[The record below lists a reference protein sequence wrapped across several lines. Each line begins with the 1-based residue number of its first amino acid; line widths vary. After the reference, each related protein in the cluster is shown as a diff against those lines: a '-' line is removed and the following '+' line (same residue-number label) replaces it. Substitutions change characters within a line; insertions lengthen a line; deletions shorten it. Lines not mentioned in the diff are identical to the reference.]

1 MTRLKMVSN
10 FLGLTQS
17 TVGLLFMV
25 VLVGMGERMAERFLP
40 IYLLALGGGVISIG
54 LLNGLDN
61 LLSAVYAFPGG
72 YLSERIGSK
81 RALLVFNFMAMA
93 GFLMVILI
101 PAWQAVLIGAVFFL
115 AWSAISLPATMGLI
129 ARVLPTH
136 KRTMGVTMHSLVRR
150 FPMALGP
157 VLGGLCIGV
166 WGVEQGVRIAFGV
179 ALALALLAVLLQQKL
194 IEDDPRATPADD
206 CDIRPEKN
214 PWKLFQSMDVS
225 LKRLLV
231 SDILIRFCEQIPYAF
246 VVVWCMQTIDRPV
259 SAFQFGLL
267 TAIEMATAVMVY
279 IPVAHL
285 ADKTTKKPFVVAT
298 FVFFTFFPLM
308 LLFCRSFVWLIPAFV
323 LRGLKEFGE
332 PTRKALI
339 LDLAPESCKAGMY
352 GLYYFMRD
360 VCVSIAA
367 FGGAFLWQISP
378 ATNLIVA
385 FAFGVVGTIVFARYG
400 TDVRH
405 PNG

>member
-1 MTRLKMVSN
+1 M
-10 FLGLTQS
+10 
-17 TVGLLFMV
+17 
-25 VLVGMGERMAERFLP
+25 LV
-40 IYLLALGGGVISIG
+40 
-54 LLNGLDN
+54 
-61 LLSAVYAFPGG
+61 
-72 YLSERIGSK
+72 
-81 RALLVFNFMAMA
+81 
-93 GFLMVILI
+93 
-101 PAWQAVLIGAVFFL
+101 
-115 AWSAISLPATMGLI
+115 
-129 ARVLPTH
+129 
-136 KRTMGVTMHSLVRR
+136 
-150 FPMALGP
+150 
-157 VLGGLCIGV
+157 
-166 WGVEQGVRIAFGV
+166 
-179 ALALALLAVLLQQKL
+179 
-194 IEDDPRATPADD
+194 
-206 CDIRPEKN
+206 PEKN
-214 PWKLFQSMDVS
+214 PVRLYRRMRPAMKG
-225 LKRLLV
+225 LLV
-231 SDILIRFCEQIPYAF
+231 SDILVRFCEQIPYAF